1 LLFPQRIIGER
12 KKDME
17 VQPDNKD
24 SNQTRTASNWASPV
38 STLKVTGVSSEA
50 INLNVNGRKLT
61 GPLQGFGQLWQK
73 TYKVRLSGSS
83 ATPEE
88 VIARWRS
95 NFPVYWPKGNRFYA
109 PLTRIEPG
117 NVAVLN
123 LDMPGGMALSTG
135 IIVIYADERSF
146 SFMCPMGHM
155 FGGMI
160 TFSADSIDGATVA
173 QAQVLI
179 RANDPL
185 WEVVMR
191 LGGFRKEDNFWQSTV
206 KNLAADFGVTAHVQQ
221 ETTLVDPRL
230 QWSEAKNIWYN
241 AAVRSTLYTFTWP
254 IRRVG
259 MLIPKKDKGLPG

>member
-1 LLFPQRIIGER
+1 M
-12 KKDME
+12 DME
-17 VQPDNKD
+17 AQSGNSQ
-24 SNQTRTASNWASPV
+24 SNQTRTESNWASPV
-38 STLKVTGVSSEA
+38 STLKVTGLPREA
-50 INLNVNGRKLT
+50 ININVDGRKLT

-83 ATPEE
+83 ATPEQ

-95 NFPVYWPKGNRFYA
+95 NFPAYWPKGNRFYA
-109 PLTRIEPG
+109 PLTNIEPG
-117 NVAVLN
+117 HVAVLN

-135 IIVIYADERSF
+135 VIVIYADERSF
-146 SFMCPMGHM
+146 SFMCPAGHM

-160 TFSADSIDGATVA
+160 TFSADLEDGVTVA

-191 LGGFRKEDNFWQSTV
+191 LGGFKKEDVFWQATLE
-206 KNLAADFGVTAHVQQ
+206 NLAADHGVLTQVQQ
-221 ETTLVDPRL
+221 QTTLVDPRL

-241 AAVRSTLYTFTWP
+241 AAIRSTLYMFTWP
-254 IRRVG
+254 VRRVAT
-259 MLIPKKDKGLPG
+259 LIPKNQKGIVE